1 MNERIE
7 SRLIIG
13 KPVVSKSG
21 KKMGIVKDLIFDVR
35 SGEII
40 NLAIKDATS
49 YAKEFRLDRD
59 EEGDPLLPY
68 SAVISVGDFVVVSE
82 EDIV

>member
-7 SRLIIG
+7 SHLIIG

-21 KKMGIVKDLIFDVR
+21 KKMGIVKDLIYDVR

-40 NLAIKDATS
+40 NFSVKDATS
-49 YAKEFRLDRD
+49 YAKEFKLEKD
-59 EEGDPLLPY
+59 EEGDILLPY